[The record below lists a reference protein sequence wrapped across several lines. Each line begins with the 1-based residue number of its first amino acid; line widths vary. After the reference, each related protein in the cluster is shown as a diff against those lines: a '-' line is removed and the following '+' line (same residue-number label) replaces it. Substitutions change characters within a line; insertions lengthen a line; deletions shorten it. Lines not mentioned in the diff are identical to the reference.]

1 MSQHRIRPA
10 GEASTSGAPEAEDDA
25 ALLSTLGVTAANPV
39 EIERTL
45 LAEVQMLFPPL
56 WPPSVQ
62 SFVTLFRTFQS
73 CSEQFLWSLDYDS
86 LTNWLCK
93 FLFLFLFFYFPKF

>member
-56 WPPSVQ
+56 
-62 SFVTLFRTFQS
+62 
-73 CSEQFLWSLDYDS
+73 
-86 LTNWLCK
+86 
-93 FLFLFLFFYFPKF
+93 